1 MIKLKEHN
9 RLLILL
15 GKIEDYITS
24 IEDPFSNDIIEYK
37 KYIELM
43 TNTMICLN
51 NTINIDK
58 KLKEIR
64 DLRKLE
70 SRIWKI
76 SEEDYENNLK
86 SLNGELENI
95 KNVLCN

>member
-24 IEDPFSNDIIEYK
+24 IEDPFSQDIIKYK

-51 NTINIDK
+51 NTINIDAN
-58 KLKEIR
+58 LKEKR
-64 DLRKLE
+64 DLEKLE
-70 SRIWKI
+70 SRMWKTTQ
-76 SEEDYENNLK
+76 EDYENNLE
-86 SLNGELENI
+86 SLNRELENI

>member
-15 GKIEDYITS
+15 GKIEDHITS
-24 IEDPFSNDIIEYK
+24 IEDPFSQDIIKYK

-58 KLKEIR
+58 KLKEKR
-64 DLRKLE
+64 DLEKLE
-70 SRIWKI
+70 SRMWKTTQ
-76 SEEDYENNLK
+76 EDYENNLE
-86 SLNGELENI
+86 SLNRELENI